1 MSKRAPKNPTK
12 VSKPALTLDRML
24 EIWKSPYGGGKRPD
38 FSQIFPYYSADCRFQ
53 DSIQAFQGKDKFM
66 EMCDR
71 LHRRCSEIYMEV
83 HNAAQN
89 GNIFMFEWTM
99 TVRFGRTPLTPMK
112 GATRIT
118 VDDKGLITE
127 HRDYYDLWGD
137 SLDAVPMIG
146 KAYRLF
152 MKTVMG

>member
-1 MSKRAPKNPTK
+1 
-12 VSKPALTLDRML
+12 
-24 EIWKSPYGGGKRPD
+24 
-38 FSQIFPYYSADCRFQ
+38 
-53 DSIQAFQGKDKFM
+53 
-66 EMCDR
+66 
-71 LHRRCSEIYMEV
+71 
-83 HNAAQN
+83 
-89 GNIFMFEWTM
+89 M